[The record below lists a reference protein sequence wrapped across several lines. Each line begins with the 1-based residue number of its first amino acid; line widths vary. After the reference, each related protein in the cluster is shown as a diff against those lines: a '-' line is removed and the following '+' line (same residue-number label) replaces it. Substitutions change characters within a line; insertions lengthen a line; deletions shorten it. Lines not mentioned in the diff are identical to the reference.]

1 MAWIQQMASSQL
13 PPRVASTARRKGAR
27 SPRRHHYHWIPLLP
41 VAATNNA
48 DTDASSKLPPS
59 LLPSNYQEVGQALVA
74 RAAASMGIL
83 PVHNDTASLQSLP
96 TLSLEWKAD
105 TLVVTVWADNV
116 YVSNPMSEE
125 DDSDVVEAELLDDED
140 EDEEL
145 DDNNGMSEF
154 PSAADAIDNNDQ
166 RTNDDVKVD
175 YLDETF
181 LNDADTTSSN
191 GENGIDMVLLTRAI
205 SAALDSDVVGAVI
218 AAHFGLQ
225 VTTPGASD
233 VLSTPAMF
241 RAYAGFEVMVQHQD
255 AKTKGLKTIVGGRL
269 VERNDTFLVLNIK
282 GRVKKLKVSDVVSVR
297 LPKAKKEKGGS

>member
-1 MAWIQQMASSQL
+1 
-13 PPRVASTARRKGAR
+13 
-27 SPRRHHYHWIPLLP
+27 
-41 VAATNNA
+41 
-48 DTDASSKLPPS
+48 
-59 LLPSNYQEVGQALVA
+59 LPSNYQEVGQALVA
-74 RAAASMGIL
+74 RAAASIGIL
-83 PVHNDTASLQSLP
+83 PIHSDTASLQSLP

-116 YVSNPMSEE
+116 YVSNPVSEE
-125 DDSDVVEAELLDDED
+125 DDSDVEAELLDDEELDD

-145 DDNNGMSEF
+145 DDNGEEMPEF

-166 RTNDDVKVD
+166 STNDDVKVD
-175 YLDETF
+175 NLDETF

-218 AAHFGLQ
+218 AANFGLQ

-255 AKTKGLKTIVGGRL
+255 AKTKGLKTIVEGRL